1 MKKHRPLHIRI
12 KRSVLIF
19 ITLAAVYG
27 LFAGCGIADKYND
40 FKLGITIS
48 AISSIWLFIFL
59 KANPQ
64 ICN

>member
-1 MKKHRPLHIRI
+1 MKKHKPLHIRI
-12 KRSVLIF
+12 KRSILIF

-27 LFAGCGIADKYND
+27 LFAGCSIADKYND